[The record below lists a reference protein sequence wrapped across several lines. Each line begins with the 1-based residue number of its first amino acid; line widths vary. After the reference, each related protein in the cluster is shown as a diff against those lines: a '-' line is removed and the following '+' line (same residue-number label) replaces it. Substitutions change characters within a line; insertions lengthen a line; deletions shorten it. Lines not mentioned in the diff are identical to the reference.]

1 MIRPKKLLVVAL
13 GTVAA
18 SVMLAPGAGAHVT
31 AQPGEAEKGGF
42 SKITFRVPNERPT
55 QGTTQV
61 EVNIPPEHPIRSV
74 SVKPT
79 PGWTYVAEKTPLAT
93 PMVSE
98 SGQQTTETVSKITW
112 SGGIINPGE
121 FEEFEVSFGPLPEDT
136 DQLVFPALQ
145 TYANGEIVRW
155 IDAPVAGGP
164 EPENPAPVVELVAGE
179 DEEAP
184 AAANPDDVAASDELA
199 GAANA
204 ASTDDV
210 DSAKTTAII
219 GIVVGAVALVAAIA
233 ALAMRGKRATT

>member
-1 MIRPKKLLVVAL
+1 M
-13 GTVAA
+13 
-18 SVMLAPGAGAHVT
+18 
-31 AQPGEAEKGGF
+31 
-42 SKITFRVPNERPT
+42 
-55 QGTTQV
+55 
-61 EVNIPPEHPIRSV
+61 
-74 SVKPT
+74 
-79 PGWTYVAEKTPLAT
+79 
-93 PMVSE
+93 
-98 SGQQTTETVSKITW
+98 
-112 SGGIINPGE
+112 
-121 FEEFEVSFGPLPEDT
+121 
-136 DQLVFPALQ
+136 FPALQ

-164 EPENPAPVVELVAGE
+164 EPENPAPVVDLVAGE